1 MWCVNTR
8 RLPLSLNSDRVRGI
22 PPLTSPD
29 HRASSSP
36 ILARWAG
43 FSAWADHRAGLLK
56 VVTPPRIK
64 RLMAEDEPKR
74 EMLEAMMRYVLGRA
88 RQELNIQ

>member
-1 MWCVNTR
+1 M
-8 RLPLSLNSDRVRGI
+8 
-22 PPLTSPD
+22 
-29 HRASSSP
+29 
-36 ILARWAG
+36 
-43 FSAWADHRAGLLK
+43 
-56 VVTPPRIK
+56 PPRIK